1 VAAPERVVAGVYS
14 QEKRSGKMN
23 ENPGRIPEEMDDVSP
38 SGQVEGGFWA
48 SLIDIFIDP
57 VKVFKRIGAG
67 LPWWQPFIVIA
78 IATSVIAYFQQPINR
93 QIFMLNERG
102 LSEEQLQAQGE
113 MMDKFG
119 FVGLFAA
126 PLILLFIYVI
136 LAALCNV
143 AVNLVSGKSN
153 FKKMLSL
160 LNFTAFIG
168 LIEQGLK
175 MLIIHN
181 KGIEEITSSD
191 DLYLTSFSLNIF
203 ARADGILRAVL
214 ESFSIFGIWFLILF
228 TSGVSV
234 VYGINRKAAIAPT
247 IVIWVLGVL
256 MIMLQGLGGGG

>member
-1 VAAPERVVAGVYS
+1 
-14 QEKRSGKMN
+14 MN
-23 ENPGRIPEEMDDVSP
+23 ENPGGIPEEMEDVSP

-78 IATSVIAYFQQPINR
+78 IASSAIAYFQQPINN

-113 MMDKFG
+113 MMEKFG
-119 FVGLFAA
+119 SVGLILA
-126 PLILLFIYVI
+126 PIVILLVYVI

-143 AVNLVSGKSN
+143 AVNLTSGRSN
-153 FKKMLSL
+153 FKKMLCL
-160 LNFTAFIG
+160 LNFTAIIG

-175 MLIIHN
+175 MLIIHK
-181 KGIEEITSSD
+181 KGIEEITSRE

-203 ARADGILRAVL
+203 AKTDGILRAVL
-214 ESFSIFGIWFLILF
+214 ESLSIFGIWFLILF
-228 TSGVSV
+228 TVGISV
-234 VYGINRKAAIAPT
+234 VYGISRKTALAPV
-247 IVIWVLGVL
+247 IVVWVLGVVML
-256 MIMLQGLGGGG
+256 MLQELGG